1 MTDNF
6 FKSCPPKMA
15 DGRLFLDA
23 RTAVRREEY
32 VKFINNIVRDDEH
45 RMFYQKNAE
54 TIMDKEWA
62 YNRQNKSCWLTE
74 CVHTYPTRVYP
85 PWFVEERKNYDSLS
99 NPLRTKKF
107 PCPKAHDY
115 RMTHTQGS
123 KY

>member
-1 MTDNF
+1 MDNF
-6 FKSCPPKMA
+6 FKGCPPKMS

-54 TIMDKEWA
+54 TIMDKEWN
-62 YNRQNKSCWLTE
+62 YNRQNKSCWLKE

-85 PWFVEERKNYDSLS
+85 PWFVEERKKYDSL
-99 NPLRTKKF
+99 NDLKRTDKF
-107 PCPKAHDY
+107 VCPKNNDY
-115 RMTHTQGS
+115 RMTHTKTA